1 VAALSERLGV
11 HRQCGDGAVEA
22 VFGSRGYQP
31 GMAGR
36 NGTRV
41 LTLTDAQWRRL
52 WPLVEAVR
60 PHGSPHAHVPRAEL
74 DTSRPAA
81 S

>member
-1 VAALSERLGV
+1 V
-11 HRQCGDGAVEA
+11 
-22 VFGSRGYQP
+22 
-31 GMAGR
+31 
-36 NGTRV
+36 
-41 LTLTDAQWRRL
+41 LTDAQWKRL